1 MTFSFVV
8 FNVFLGIQAAISR
21 TLQQIGKDPKDKDP
35 KAREEA
41 RIRAGLVPLGELY
54 IVAALRID
62 VDGTEGWFPK
72 LERRR
77 NLGLLD
83 LAELEQVDTKK
94 IASDEQ

>member
-41 RIRAGLVPLGELY
+41 RIRAALVPLGELY

-62 VDGTEGWFPK
+62 VDGTGGWFPK

-77 NLGLLD
+77 NLGLMD
-83 LAELEQVDTKK
+83 LAEL
-94 IASDEQ
+94 